1 MGIFTNF
8 QLHIVFINNLVAQA
22 PDINLVENLSNLLTN
37 REALNK

>member
-8 QLHIVFINNLVAQA
+8 QLHIVFINNLVAQS
-22 PDINLVENLSNLLTN
+22 PDINLVENLSNLHTN